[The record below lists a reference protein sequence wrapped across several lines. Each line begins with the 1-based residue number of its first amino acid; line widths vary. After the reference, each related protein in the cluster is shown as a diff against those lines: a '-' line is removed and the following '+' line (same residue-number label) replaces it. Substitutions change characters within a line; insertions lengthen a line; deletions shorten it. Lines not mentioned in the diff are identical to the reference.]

1 MSSRSSSAAADAP
14 ADARQVSRPAE
25 RNTRQRAAVSRVLD
39 ELDDFVSTQELH
51 RILTERGER
60 VSLAT
65 AYRVLQSMAD
75 DGRVDV
81 LRGAD
86 GEAVYRRCEV
96 SVHHHHLVCRVC
108 GKAVEVQAPA
118 IESWAERIAA
128 ENGFTEVEHTVEV
141 YGLCP
146 RCSAARR

>member
-14 ADARQVSRPAE
+14 TGARPPE
-25 RNTRQRAAVSRVLD
+25 RNTRQRTAVSRALD

-81 LRGAD
+81 LRAAD

-96 SVHHHHLVCRVC
+96 SAHHHHLVCRSC

-118 IESWAERIAA
+118 IESWAERVAA
-128 ENGFTEVEHTVEV
+128 EHGFTAVEHTVEV
-141 YGLCP
+141 FGLCP
-146 RCSAARR
+146 RCSAERR

>member
-1 MSSRSSSAAADAP
+1 MSSPSSSPAADAS
-14 ADARQVSRPAE
+14 ASRPPE
-25 RNTRQRAAVSRVLD
+25 RNTRQRAAVSRALD

-81 LRGAD
+81 LRAAD

-108 GKAVEVQAPA
+108 GKVVEVQAPA

-128 ENGFTEVEHTVEV
+128 ENGFTAVEHTVEV
-141 YGLCP
+141 FGLCP
-146 RCSAARR
+146 RCSAERR